1 MPNHQM
7 SPLEAD
13 VQAAISASEEQLRAW
28 KQKDRIE
35 RYWRRRGRL
44 VKVNVVESVVTIGGE
59 PCTVFSLQS
68 NIRLAVP
75 AEAAR

>member
-1 MPNHQM
+1 MPNRQM

-13 VQAAISASEEQLRAW
+13 VQAAISASDEQLRAW

-35 RYWRRRGRL
+35 RYWRRRGRIVS
-44 VKVNVVESVVTIGGE
+44 VKVVDTIITIGGE
-59 PCTVFSLQS
+59 PTPSFALQS

-75 AEAAR
+75 KGADV